1 MADENPVPHVVVE
14 PATPESY
21 ATFWD
26 AVPVD
31 PPSAA
36 ADPPAPPAVA
46 QDDAYAAFLNVSE
59 DGPTVTLHVE
69 RY

>member
-1 MADENPVPHVVVE
+1 MADENPVPQVVAE
-14 PATPESY
+14 LQTPESY

-31 PPSAA
+31 PTPP
-36 ADPPAPPAVA
+36 DPTPPAVT
-46 QDDAYAAFLNVSE
+46 QDDAYAAFMDLSE
-59 DGPTVTLHVE
+59 DGPSVTLHVE

>member
-1 MADENPVPHVVVE
+1 MAHKNPVPHLVEE

-21 ATFWD
+21 ATFWE

-31 PPSAA
+31 PTP
-36 ADPPAPPAVA
+36 ADAPPAPPAVA
-46 QDDAYAAFLNVSE
+46 QEDAYAAFMNLSE
-59 DGPTVTLHVE
+59 DGPSVTLHVE